1 MARDWLGQ
9 FICFHSCW
17 RKNSLF
23 GASQHSHSVI
33 TYDVDQYILVPDHL
47 CLNNNAQNLIFIN
60 RDNTEHNDSLVT
72 GQKASPAAP
81 VVPGINVSPGKGDP
95 KVTNGQNRETNIDIN
110 KPTDQSPQQQQL
122 LSSAKPV
129 NPPAS
134 DQLSIASLNATAE
147 PQQQGAYSE
156 PSNAS
161 VSQNTNVSS
170 GSIQSE
176 PPHTSSNV
184 PVGMLIVNWQ
194 YDCSFSN
201 FNMYL

>member
-1 MARDWLGQ
+1 M
-9 FICFHSCW
+9 
-17 RKNSLF
+17 
-23 GASQHSHSVI
+23 
-33 TYDVDQYILVPDHL
+33 PDHL

-81 VVPGINVSPGKGDP
+81 VVPGIDVSPGKGDP

-122 LSSAKPV
+122 LSSAKSV

-134 DQLSIASLNATAE
+134 GEPSVASLIPTAE

-170 GSIQSE
+170 GSTPSE
-176 PPHTSSNV
+176 PPRTSSNV
-184 PVGMLIVNWQ
+184 SVGMLILSERASLCVCICVCLCLCAYVCTMFCHAASGPPPQLVRPDHLWQ
-194 YDCSFSN
+194 I
-201 FNMYL
+201 LLP